1 MDIMYQI
8 VNNIEQRDYIRMYP
22 LWYKELNRNPERYQE
37 FVNEIETIKKQSQ
50 PTRLQKFEKQLNFA
64 QFMLKMINNKYIFR
78 KFQQHIWDED
88 KGSKVYKK
96 RLIFN

>member
-37 FVNEIETIKKQSQ
+37 FVNEIETIKKQSK
-50 PTRLQKFEKQLNFA
+50 PTEPP
-64 QFMLKMINNKYIFR
+64 
-78 KFQQHIWDED
+78 
-88 KGSKVYKK
+88 S
-96 RLIFN
+96 

>member
-64 QFMLKMINNKYIFR
+64 QFMLKMINKYLGNSSNTFGTRIR
-78 KFQQHIWDED
+78 EAKYT
-88 KGSKVYKK
+88 KNV
-96 RLIFN
+96 

>member
-37 FVNEIETIKKQSQ
+37 FEIETIKKQSQ

-64 QFMLKMINNKYIFR
+64 QFMLKMINNK
-78 KFQQHIWDED
+78 
-88 KGSKVYKK
+88 
-96 RLIFN
+96 

>member
-50 PTRLQKFEKQLNFA
+50 PTRLQKFEKQLNFS
-64 QFMLKMINNKYIFR
+64 QFMLKMINNK
-78 KFQQHIWDED
+78 
-88 KGSKVYKK
+88 
-96 RLIFN
+96 

>member
-37 FVNEIETIKKQSQ
+37 FVNEIQTIKKQSQ

-64 QFMLKMINNKYIFR
+64 QFMLKMINNK
-78 KFQQHIWDED
+78 
-88 KGSKVYKK
+88 
-96 RLIFN
+96 

>member
-22 LWYKELNRNPERYQE
+22 LWNKELNRNPERYQE

-64 QFMLKMINNKYIFR
+64 QFMLKMINNK
-78 KFQQHIWDED
+78 
-88 KGSKVYKK
+88 
-96 RLIFN
+96 

>member
-64 QFMLKMINNKYIFR
+64 QFMFIIIIHF
-78 KFQQHIWDED
+78 
-88 KGSKVYKK
+88 
-96 RLIFN
+96 

>member
-8 VNNIEQRDYIRMYP
+8 VNNVEQRDYIRMYP

-50 PTRLQKFEKQLNFA
+50 PTRLQKFERQLNFA
-64 QFMLKMINNKYIFR
+64 QFMLKMINNK
-78 KFQQHIWDED
+78 
-88 KGSKVYKK
+88 
-96 RLIFN
+96 

>member
-50 PTRLQKFEKQLNFA
+50 PTRLKKFEKQLNFA
-64 QFMLKMINNKYIFR
+64 QFMLKMINNK
-78 KFQQHIWDED
+78 
-88 KGSKVYKK
+88 
-96 RLIFN
+96 

>member
-8 VNNIEQRDYIRMYP
+8 VYNIEQRDYIRMYP

-64 QFMLKMINNKYIFR
+64 QFMLKMINNK
-78 KFQQHIWDED
+78 
-88 KGSKVYKK
+88 
-96 RLIFN
+96 

>member
-22 LWYKELNRNPERYQE
+22 LWYKELNRNSERYQE

-64 QFMLKMINNKYIFR
+64 QFMLKMINNK
-78 KFQQHIWDED
+78 
-88 KGSKVYKK
+88 
-96 RLIFN
+96 

>member
-22 LWYKELNRNPERYQE
+22 LWYNELNRNPERYQE

-64 QFMLKMINNKYIFR
+64 QFMLKMINNK
-78 KFQQHIWDED
+78 
-88 KGSKVYKK
+88 
-96 RLIFN
+96 

>member
-8 VNNIEQRDYIRMYP
+8 VNNVEQRDYMRMYP

-50 PTRLQKFEKQLNFA
+50 PTRLQKFERQLNFA
-64 QFMLKMINNKYIFR
+64 QFMLKMINNK
-78 KFQQHIWDED
+78 
-88 KGSKVYKK
+88 
-96 RLIFN
+96 

>member
-64 QFMLKMINNKYIFR
+64 QFMLKMMEHLY
-78 KFQQHIWDED
+78 
-88 KGSKVYKK
+88 SKEWK
-96 RLIFN
+96 LHGLAL

>member
-64 QFMLKMINNKYIFR
+64 QFMLKMINNKYI
-78 KFQQHIWDED
+78 ETD
-88 KGSKVYKK
+88 K
-96 RLIFN
+96 

>member
-64 QFMLKMINNKYIFR
+64 QFMLKMIIVIR
-78 KFQQHIWDED
+78 GLQEI
-88 KGSKVYKK
+88 
-96 RLIFN
+96 

>member
-1 MDIMYQI
+1 MDIIYQI

-64 QFMLKMINNKYIFR
+64 QFMLKMINNK
-78 KFQQHIWDED
+78 
-88 KGSKVYKK
+88 
-96 RLIFN
+96 

>member
-64 QFMLKMINNKYIFR
+64 QFMLKRINNK
-78 KFQQHIWDED
+78 
-88 KGSKVYKK
+88 
-96 RLIFN
+96 